1 MNPDLIEMAIK
12 IAQGEV
18 EGSEVPSSLST
29 EEPAAVE
36 TTLSGPEENRAPP
49 FSNLLQVAPEHAAT
63 VQDFQH
69 RTITKESRTPD
80 ELAEMILSDLKQVPG
95 CPANGVNITVYG
107 LSPWNS
113 WLSFGVA
120 AGPIRNKAELQEFC
134 SILTDRLRVRYDVRF

>member
-18 EGSEVPSSLST
+18 EVSEVPSSLST
-29 EEPAAVE
+29 REPAAVE
-36 TTLSGPEENRAPP
+36 TTLPGPEEDRG
-49 FSNLLQVAPEHAAT
+49 SNLLQVASEHAAT

-69 RTITKESRTPD
+69 RAITKESRTPD

-134 SILTDRLRVRYDVRF
+134 VLLTDRLRVRYDVRF